1 MTNKTNPEYYSK
13 YNVSWGMDIYT
24 PMEILD
30 KYGFILGNVGKYLLR
45 YEDKGHSEDLEK
57 ALTYLKNWDNEKTP
71 QEDLPPTLRNKY
83 GIKDYI
89 TFLEEKQPLL
99 KFLTRASEAQSKET
113 KTFLLNILKERIEEL
128 IEVEPENEESTPI
141 QFCKINNEFLA
152 FYNNLF
158 DNPKHNE
165 LFKESLED
173 FEEYK
178 KNAVTLYNFLKDG
191 VDPECEAYK
200 DYAEKV
206 FIFLY
211 TSWLSTYM
219 STLILTGNIDPINQL
234 TIITA
239 VTNAADGDFDL
250 DIVDEGVIFFNELLE
265 DNPDFKNKNHFSEL
279 LTAHKDLF
287 TNNKFLELS
296 ELLEMHVLDEN

>member
-13 YNVSWGMDIYT
+13 YNVSDGSATYT
-24 PMEILD
+24 PMEVLD

-45 YEDKGHSEDLEK
+45 YEDKGHSEDLKK
-57 ALTYLKNWDNEKTP
+57 ALTYLENWP
-71 QEDLPPTLRNKY
+71 CGDLPSTLHNY
-83 GIKDYI
+83 GIKEY
-89 TFLEEKQPLL
+89 TSYLEEKQPLL
-99 KFLTRASEAQSKET
+99 KFLSCASEAQSKET
-113 KTFLLNILKERIEEL
+113 KAFLLDILKERIEEL
-128 IEVEPENEESTPI
+128 IEVEPENEESAPI

-219 STLILTGNIDPINQL
+219 STLILTGTIDPVNQL
-234 TIITA
+234 AIITA
-239 VTNAADGDFDL
+239 VSNAADGDFDL

-265 DNPDFKNKNHFSEL
+265 DNPDFKDRNHFSEL
-279 LTAHKDLF
+279 LVAHKDLF

-296 ELLEMHVLDEN
+296 DLLEMHVLDEN